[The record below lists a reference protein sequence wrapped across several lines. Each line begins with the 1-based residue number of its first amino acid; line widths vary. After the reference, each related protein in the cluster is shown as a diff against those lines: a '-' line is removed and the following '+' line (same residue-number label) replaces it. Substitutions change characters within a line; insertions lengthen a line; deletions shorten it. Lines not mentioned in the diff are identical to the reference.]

1 MSVCA
6 LIMLILQNL
15 QCNLHFAWGQ
25 GCYLGVQLYSFF
37 KVDAQTEKERA
48 GGVND
53 AILTP
58 CQHDPYS
65 YFH

>member
-25 GCYLGVQLYSFF
+25 GCYLGVQLHSFF
-37 KVDAQTEKERA
+37 KVDAQTEKESIREA
-48 GGVND
+48 TSESRRG
-53 AILTP
+53 
-58 CQHDPYS
+58 
-65 YFH
+65 